1 MRATPVT
8 TKLLSFAAI
17 VATLAVS
24 ACADPAEREDVAP
37 SPLVQP
43 PMMNTRPASF
53 DCNDS
58 GRVVVRPVGDD
69 GRAIVLAFANREL
82 QLKSVAATEGQ
93 KYSDGQTVFWMN
105 GTNATLAVSGN
116 DTAESCEKK

>member
-1 MRATPVT
+1 MSIKYLPFVALV
-8 TKLLSFAAI
+8 AA
-17 VATLAVS
+17 LGVS

-53 DCNDS
+53 DCADS

-69 GRAIVLAFANREL
+69 GRAIVLAFVNREL
-82 QLKSVAATEGQ
+82 QLKSVEAAEGQ
-93 KYSDGQTVFWMN
+93 KYSDGQTIFWMN
-105 GTNATLAVSGN
+105 GTNATLAIAGK
-116 DTAESCEKK
+116 DEAESCEKK

>member
-1 MRATPVT
+1 MS
-8 TKLLSFAAI
+8 TKLLPFAAI

-24 ACADPAEREDVAP
+24 ACADPAERADVAP

-43 PMMNTRPASF
+43 PMMNTRPATF

-58 GRVVVRPVGDD
+58 GRVVVRPLGDD

-82 QLKSVAATEGQ
+82 QLKSVAAAEGQ

-105 GTNATLAVSGN
+105 GTNATLAVAGN